1 MKGPLSSRVVK
12 GAVTG
17 ARRFYEFGPFRL
29 DPNRHR
35 LFRGDEVVALSPK
48 AIQTLILLVEN
59 RGKLLERETLMD
71 ALWPDV
77 IVEDANL
84 TVAVS
89 QLRKALNQNGDN
101 AEFIETIPRVGYRF
115 VADVCEVIKGPAP
128 LISEGRKRLQP
139 IADNAEANGTTT
151 APPQLQAK
159 ISLLPEQRR
168 PRRMRRRLIVAL
180 ALCLIMAVAA
190 IAYRLVRS
198 STSAPAKIS
207 SVAVLPIKNLTG
219 DPTAEYFSDGIT
231 ESIISELSK
240 VPELKV
246 ISLSSV
252 FIFKGKVND
261 ENV

>member
-1 MKGPLSSRVVK
+1 MERPLSSKVVR
-12 GAVTG
+12 GAVTNG

-35 LFRGDEVVALSPK
+35 LFCGDEVVALSPK

-71 ALWPDV
+71 ALWPHV

-115 VADVCEVIKGPAP
+115 VANVCEVIEEPAP
-128 LISEGRKRLQP
+128 LILQERTPLQP

-151 APPQLQAK
+151 ASPELHAK

-168 PRRMRRRLIVAL
+168 PRRMQRGLIVAL
-180 ALCLIMAVAA
+180 
-190 IAYRLVRS
+190 
-198 STSAPAKIS
+198 
-207 SVAVLPIKNLTG
+207 
-219 DPTAEYFSDGIT
+219 
-231 ESIISELSK
+231 
-240 VPELKV
+240 
-246 ISLSSV
+246 
-252 FIFKGKVND
+252 
-261 ENV
+261 